1 MIKLLGHAYQGIYSP
16 ISSKSDA
23 HRALILASLSK
34 HEVTISN
41 VYFSN
46 DVKATINSLI
56 SLGAKIISD
65 EEKNIVYVK
74 EGIKFNNEATLN
86 VLESGS
92 TFRFLIPICSI
103 FSKKTTFI
111 TQGRLSKRPLDVYLK
126 IFNEQNIKFIQD
138 DNKFVLEGSLKS
150 GNYEVDGNISSQFI
164 TGLLLSLVTLETPS
178 TIKINHKISSLDY
191 ILMSINTINKFGG
204 KIIFNLEEKI
214 IYVNPCNDFTLTNYE
229 VEPDFSQAAFFM
241 GLGVINGGIR
251 IKNIKRNSFQPDK
264 QMIDILLRLGAN
276 LHFEND
282 DLVLEKSSLH
292 GGIISL
298 DACPDLGPILMGIS
312 SFSESPITLKDIERL
327 RIKES
332 DRVEAMLYNLN
343 LLGVKYDLKDN
354 EVTIYPS
361 KIVYKGDEL
370 KSFNDHRIFMA
381 LKIILFNIDFY
392 IDDAKCLDKSY
403 PTFLLDLAKLERD

>member
-1 MIKLLGHAYQGIYSP
+1 MIKLLGHTYQGIYSP

-65 EEKNIVYVK
+65 EERSIVYVK

-126 IFNEQNIKFIQD
+126 IFNEQNIKFIQE

-204 KIIFNLEEKI
+204 KIIFNLEEKT
-214 IYVNPCNDFTLTNYE
+214 IYVNPCNDFTLSNYE

-276 LHFEND
+276 LYFEND
-282 DLVLEKSSLH
+282 DLVIEKSSLH
-292 GGIISL
+292 GGVISL

-403 PTFLLDLAKLERD
+403 PTFLFDLAKLERD

>member
-1 MIKLLGHAYQGIYSP
+1 MIKLLGHSYKGNYEP
-16 ISSKSDA
+16 IASKSDA
-23 HRALILASLSK
+23 HRALILASFCK
-34 HEVTISN
+34 HEVKISN

-46 DVKATINSLI
+46 DVKATISSLT
-56 SLGAKIISD
+56 SLGAKID
-65 EEKNIVYVK
+65 LNENEHIVYVK
-74 EGIKFNNEATLN
+74 EGIKFKEEATLN

-103 FSKKTTFI
+103 FSKKTTFV
-111 TQGRLSKRPLDVYLK
+111 TLGRLSKRPLEVYRK
-126 IFNEQNIKFIQD
+126 IFDEQHIKFIQD
-138 DNKFVLEGSLKS
+138 DNKFILEGSLKA
-150 GNYEVDGNISSQFI
+150 GFYEVDGNISSQFI
-164 TGLLLSLVTLETPS
+164 TGLLLSLVTLDKPS
-178 TIKINHKISSLDY
+178 TLKINNKISSLDY

-204 KIIFNLEEKI
+204 KIIFNIDEKI
-214 IYVNPCNDFTLTNYE
+214 IYINPCSNFNLTHYE

-241 GLGVINGGIR
+241 GLGILNGGIR
-251 IKNIKRNSFQPDK
+251 IKNIKRESFQPDK
-264 QMIDILLRLGAN
+264 QMIDILLRLGGN

-282 DLVLEKSSLH
+282 DLVIEKSLLK
-292 GGIISL
+292 GGVISL
-298 DACPDLGPILMGIS
+298 DSCPDLGPILFGLS
-312 SFSESPITLKDIERL
+312 SFSESPITFKDIERL
-327 RIKES
+327 RLKES

-354 EVTIYPS
+354 EVTIFPS

-392 IDDAKCLDKSY
+392 IDDDKCLDKSY